1 MRDSVFGGPQGIW
14 HHHQL
19 HPNSSFRATAQA
31 SDLPRRP
38 PWGYT
43 LGMPPLRQ
51 PEEFRAFFGLQRP
64 RQWFCLRCQKRLFG
78 ASPEAA
84 TNGQASLYP
93 PPGIGRRNWPN
104 SAWGT
109 LKSPH
114 GQISEAPLPAS
125 HGLPMQPH
133 SARFI
138 TMPVPRIPP
147 HANAARGAQPGCK
160 VLNVLCTSTSS
171 PRSHHTA
178 PLSEVHLHACPMD
191 APPANAAR
199 GAQMGCKSAGC
210 VPPWGG
216 LD

>member
-78 ASPEAA
+78 ASPEAP

-93 PPGIGRRNWPN
+93 PPRDWPKELAKLGLGN
-104 SAWGT
+104 AQITSRSNQRGT
-109 LKSPH
+109 STRFPWSPH
-114 GQISEAPLPAS
+114 AAPLGEVY
-125 HGLPMQPH
+125 HHERIGLPMRVL
-133 SARFI
+133 SDSWAK
-138 TMPVPRIPP
+138 
-147 HANAARGAQPGCK
+147 GAGSVRK
-160 VLNVLCTSTSS
+160 AS
-171 PRSHHTA
+171 
-178 PLSEVHLHACPMD
+178 
-191 APPANAAR
+191 
-199 GAQMGCKSAGC
+199 
-210 VPPWGG
+210 
-216 LD
+216 